1 MKKVH
6 YFVKVGK
13 SHKIHKKKEIKMPL
27 AQLQVHFIKKKKKI
41 SGTMMTKNKY
51 VKTIFFF

>member
-1 MKKVH
+1 MKKAH